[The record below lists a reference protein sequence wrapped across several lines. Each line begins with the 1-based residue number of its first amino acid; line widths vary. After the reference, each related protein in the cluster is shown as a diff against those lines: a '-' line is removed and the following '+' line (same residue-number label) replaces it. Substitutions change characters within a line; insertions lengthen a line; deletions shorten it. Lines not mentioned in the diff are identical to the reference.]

1 MPMPTEEDDCKL
13 QAMLH
18 VLEQLSQGQKALEQ
32 AVVKMH
38 QDVWKLGMRKTDRLQ
53 RTASSL
59 PSKMDISPNEVEVE
73 LEMESQ
79 ESTCVLPETENEKT
93 PEIARSSTLL
103 DQKQRRLLR
112 LKQLFQQDAVM
123 TLGASS
129 TSIQAVKETS
139 NSFRLAY
146 LDAAMVFILLANV
159 IIIGLSMDNDVQ
171 GQWSAWKSFDLAF
184 SVIFFADMVFRMC
197 LHGFSNYLFGPDRT
211 ANMLDAFLVALDIVQ
226 LILELVIANSPVE
239 NVQALSLFRIVR
251 LMRLTRAVRLVK
263 STLFADLLA
272 MLHGIKHGA
281 VPLLWAVCVF
291 IGTVYLGALFC
302 RELLGPSQVTE
313 EFGDVASYFSS
324 VPRSSMT
331 VFRCT
336 FGDCTSVDGKPIFE
350 QVYRTLGPV
359 SAVIFCAFC
368 SAFLLFVSFGLFN
381 IIAAIFLE
389 STVRGATESAKR
401 KHTDRLCDHSLWV
414 KNAVQFIRCL
424 LKHDGCGLQV
434 PGSLVDHVEE
444 IADLDVPR
452 RVIEEVIQTDPL
464 ARQALDELDID
475 RDDQRKL
482 AKILDAGHSGRITMM
497 WLVNGLSRL
506 RGLPARSDTI
516 SVEFCVQA
524 MQTQIHEIREFL
536 AKRMGAKDF
545 SDIRQN
551 FRKLTVDSIL
561 ED

>member
-211 ANMLDAFLVALDIVQ
+211 ANMLDIFLVALDSVQ
-226 LILELVIANSPVE
+226 LILERVIANSAAE
-239 NVQALSLFRIVR
+239 NVPAVSLFRIVR
-251 LMRLTRAVRLVK
+251 LARLTRAVRLVK
-263 STLFADLLA
+263 STLFSDLLA
-272 MLHGIKHGA
+272 MLNGIRHGA

-302 RELLGPSQVTE
+302 RELLGPTE
-313 EFGDVASYFSS
+313 TSGEFSSVAVYFSS
-324 VPRSSMT
+324 VPRSGMT

-336 FGDCTSVDGKPIFE
+336 FGDCTSVDGKPIVE
-350 QVYRTLGPV
+350 QVYRALGPM
-359 SAVIFCAFC
+359 SAGMFCAFC
-368 SAFLLFVSFGLFN
+368 TAFLLFVSFGLFN

-389 STVRGATESAKR
+389 STVRGATEAATTKS
-401 KHTDRLCDHSLWV
+401 TDRLCDKRLWI
-414 KNAVQFIRCL
+414 KNAAQFIRCL

-434 PGSLVDHVEE
+434 SGSLVDHVEE
-444 IADLDVPR
+444 IADLDMPR
-452 RVIEEVIQTDPL
+452 SVIQEVIEDDPL
-464 ARQALDELDID
+464 ARHALDELDIG
-475 RDDQRKL
+475 REDQRKL
-482 AKILDAGHSGRITMM
+482 AKILDAGHSGSINLLS
-497 WLVNGLSRL
+497 LVNGLSRL

-516 SVEFCVQA
+516 SVELCVQA
-524 MQTQIHEIREFL
+524 IQTQIHEIHEVL
-536 AKRMGAKDF
+536 AETMGANICSDGKARF
-545 SDIRQN
+545 SRSQ
-551 FRKLTVDSIL
+551 V
-561 ED
+561 